1 MCMPVPDC
9 HLEALAHHHP
19 RHWPTTTRGTGPP
32 LPKALAHHYPRH
44 WPTTTQGTGP
54 PPPEAT
60 GHHPRHWPT
69 TTRSTRPPQT
79 SCSVV
84 GLHEDKGL
92 LLWSGRRVKKLGLP
106 QANRDGGYWRWI
118 LYQGL
123 HRAGG
128 RLGTH
133 LHHSSFQLPFDNDYS
148 TTANWLLPGCSLG
161 FMNCRW
167 LP

>member
-1 MCMPVPDC
+1 MCMPV
-9 HLEALAHHHP
+9 LKVTL
-19 RHWPTTTRGTGPP
+19 RHQPPPPTTTRGTGPP
-32 LPKALAHHYPRH
+32 PPEALAHHY
-44 WPTTTQGTGP
+44 
-54 PPPEAT
+54 
-60 GHHPRHWPT
+60 PRHWPT

-106 QANRDGGYWRWI
+106 QANRDGGYWRRI